1 MKKTLARHKWLVNCT
16 IKEMIDTTTEQ
27 RYFVATVCGW
37 NGFYIPY
44 LPTDEVI
51 SEVKEIREK
60 IEADDKEV
68 FENPKYFK
76 ETVFEALAEKNEC

>member
-1 MKKTLARHKWLVNCT
+1 
-16 IKEMIDTTTEQ
+16 MIDTTTEQ